1 MEEVLNFF
9 DTDWQ
14 TIRHGLIL
22 VGLSVAILIVF
33 VFLAR
38 QSKTFLSSRSSKWM
52 QDPLLANFTATI
64 LKTLVILVELL
75 LIFRTIGLT
84 EVFAER
90 LTGTGISAFI
100 IGFALKDIGGNF
112 LVGIL
117 LSFKRLFR
125 IGDVVDINGIKG
137 QMLTLNLRDT
147 HTKTVDAKDVFIPNV
162 TVVKNPLVN
171 FSIGG
176 FLRYDFYNRT

>member
-1 MEEVLNFF
+1 MF
-9 DTDWQ
+9 
-14 TIRHGLIL
+14 
-22 VGLSVAILIVF
+22 
-33 VFLAR
+33 
-38 QSKTFLSSRSSKWM
+38 
-52 QDPLLANFTATI
+52 
-64 LKTLVILVELL
+64 
-75 LIFRTIGLT
+75 IG
-84 EVFAER
+84 E
-90 LTGTGISAFI
+90 
-100 IGFALKDIGGNF
+100 NF